1 MENEFIKNIII
12 FDGTKEYNS
21 LEILNSKKLYSFLTR
36 SLINFP
42 VSIMQK
48 IVLENGILY
57 VSTDENFTK
66 ADFLPKNISEELTKE
81 INNIYN

>member
-66 ADFLPKNISEELTKE
+66 SDFLPKNISEELTKE